1 MGLGW
6 GSVLKLGALGVVIF
20 DALSII
26 IFFNIGRGY
35 DSFWLSM
42 ILILSVLLVIV
53 VLVSWIASKR
63 VEKELIS

>member
-6 GSVLKLGALGVVIF
+6 GSVLKFGALCVGIF

>member
-6 GSVLKLGALGVVIF
+6 GSVLKLGALGVGIF

>member
-6 GSVLKLGALGVVIF
+6 GSVLKFGALGVGIF

-63 VEKELIS
+63 VEKELAS